1 MENNET
7 PTGEAGEPI
16 EEIRIPL
23 EWCVP
28 EELPT
33 HYATNLVIQHT
44 EHEFFITFFELVPP
58 ITLGKTP
65 EEITRIE
72 SVRARA
78 LTRVAVSPERLEEFI
93 QVMQDNLAR
102 YGSSV
107 GEGAAEK

>member
-1 MENNET
+1 MDNSET

-23 EWCVP
+23 EWHVP
-28 EELPT
+28 EGFPT

-65 EEITRIE
+65 EEIARTE

-78 LTRVAVSPERLEEFI
+78 LTRVAVSPERLERFI
-93 QVMQDNLAR
+93 QVMQDNVASYR
-102 YGSSV
+102 SSI
-107 GEGAAEK
+107 AEDATEK

>member
-7 PTGEAGEPI
+7 LTDEARKPA

-23 EWCVP
+23 EWYIP

-65 EEITRIE
+65 EEIERIE

-93 QVMQDNLAR
+93 RVMQDNLAKYR
-102 YGSSV
+102 SSIS
-107 GEGAAEK
+107 EGTAER